1 MLIAG
6 DRGISPEQVEDDL
19 PRDML
24 GSLKKGFNNTQVMV
38 TEEEAENIEATTRGQ
53 GTCGKW

>member
-6 DRGISPEQVEDDL
+6 NRGISPEQVEDDL
-19 PRDML
+19 PCDML
-24 GSLKKGFNNTQVMV
+24 ESLKKGFNNTQVMV